1 MILIYSCLVA
11 NEMCDKTIFDFKDAK
26 LQKNLVIYKF
36 FILRRYQRNRSVIRR
51 DGVATGNFLSLMRN
65 VDGFD

>member
-1 MILIYSCLVA
+1 MKCAIQ
-11 NEMCDKTIFDFKDAK
+11 TIFDFKDAK